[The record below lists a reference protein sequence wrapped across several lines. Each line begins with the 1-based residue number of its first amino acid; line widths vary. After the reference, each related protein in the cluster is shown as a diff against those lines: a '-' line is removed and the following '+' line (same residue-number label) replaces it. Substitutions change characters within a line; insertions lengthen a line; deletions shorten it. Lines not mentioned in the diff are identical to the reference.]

1 MSFDPRTL
9 FAKLRFKHL
18 QLLAVLGDTKSLS
31 GAALQLHLTQPALS
45 KALGE
50 IEAAF
55 DVQLFVR
62 LARGVE
68 PTEQGQLVIQGA
80 VMLLQELAH
89 LGQEASQKAH
99 AMILRIGAP
108 PFVAQGYLPAV
119 LAALA
124 DYAPH
129 VRVQL
134 VEERVPLLIEHLLEG
149 KLDALISSYP
159 TERPDAAAYAMR
171 YEKLFETHF
180 TVIAPKNHPAAQRK
194 HNTWA
199 ELTQHSWI
207 LPSNASMLRRIMEEV
222 FRREGVMAPLPV
234 IESTSPL
241 TNVQLVKM
249 GLGLSVVPSSTLALL
264 PKLTGVR
271 AVAVER
277 GIFAGQVALITR
289 DQAENPRLQVLRAVL
304 AQMPPP

>member
-18 QLLAVLGDTKSLS
+18 QLLAVLGTTKSLR
-31 GAALQLHLTQPALS
+31 GAAAQLHLTQPALS

-68 PTEQGQLVIQGA
+68 PTEQGQLVIHGA
-80 VMLLQELAH
+80 GMLLQELAH
-89 LGQEASQKAH
+89 LGQEVSQKAH
-99 AMILRIGAP
+99 AMVLRIGAP

-119 LAALA
+119 LAALS
-124 DYAPH
+124 DYAPQ

-134 VEERVPLLIEHLLEG
+134 VEERVPLLMEHLLEG

-159 TERPDAAAYAMR
+159 TEQPDMAGHVLR

-180 TVIAPKNHPAAQRK
+180 TVIAPSDHPAAQRK
-194 HNTWA
+194 RNTWA
-199 ELTQHSWI
+199 ELTQHRWI
-207 LPSNASMLRRIMEEV
+207 LPSNVSMMRRIMEEV
-222 FRREGVMAPLPV
+222 FRREGVMAPLPI

-249 GLGLSVVPSSTLALL
+249 GLGLSVVPCSTLTLL
-264 PKLTGVR
+264 PKLAGVR
-271 AVAVER
+271 TVQVER

-289 DQAENPRLQVLRAVL
+289 DHADNPRLKVLRAVL